1 MRIYMLLCRAIH
13 LAAKGGANV
22 RIPWQ
27 VAAEGKGY
35 MEDRRPCANINPYA
49 VLAKIIETVME
60 G

>member
-1 MRIYMLLCRAIH
+1 MLLCRAIH